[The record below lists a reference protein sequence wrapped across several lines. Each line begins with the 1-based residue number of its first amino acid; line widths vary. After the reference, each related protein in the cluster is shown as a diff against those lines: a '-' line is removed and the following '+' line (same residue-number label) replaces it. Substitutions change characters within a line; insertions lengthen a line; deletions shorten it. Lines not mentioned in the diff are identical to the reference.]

1 MMSNK
6 INILRKYLLMWIIWF
21 GILVYLFREI
31 LGFISVRF
39 IVFTDRL
46 LNMSDSFSPVLMWA
60 LLGLLLGAIY
70 GSLVATRRYK
80 LDGKINQ
87 ALIGTISFILVV
99 TAFVNR
105 PLANSLIAATEPE
118 SVKVDSSA
126 QVQAEEK
133 QQTQKQK
140 ARVDRAPTVSQQE
153 QAPKRV
159 ENRASESSIR
169 EVKEMGGPVKVIN
182 DTGSDLDLYISV
194 YSNDTDSWKDYFLI
208 HIGMEGS
215 PTVNV
220 PSDRYRYYVKSQDGG
235 DKYSPETPYT
245 VSAYEGDFSTLIIK

>member
-1 MMSNK
+1 MVSNK

-31 LGFISVRF
+31 LGMMSVRF
-39 IVFTDRL
+39 VVFTDRL

-70 GSLVATRRYK
+70 GSLVATRRFK

-87 ALIGTISFILVV
+87 ALIGTICLILVV
-99 TAFVNR
+99 TGLVNR
-105 PLANSLIAATEPE
+105 PLANSLIATTEPE

-126 QVQAEEK
+126 RVQTLEK
-133 QQTQKQK
+133 QEPQKQK
-140 ARVDRAPTVSQQE
+140 AKANNEPLVHQQE
-153 QAPKRV
+153 VPLEKVQKTDG
-159 ENRASESSIR
+159 ESSIR
-169 EVKEMGGPVKVIN
+169 EIKEVGGPVKVIN

-194 YSNDTDSWKDYFLI
+194 YSNDTDSWRDYFLI
-208 HIGMEGS
+208 QIESQGS
-215 PTVNV
+215 PTINV
-220 PSDRYRYYVKSQDGG
+220 QSDRYRYYVKSPDG

-245 VSAYEGDFSTLIIK
+245 VSAYDGDFGTLIIK